1 LTGRQYGSSLPVPI
15 ADGAPVVPDTPFSL
29 SFHNQLSE
37 GVNVNKAINKAFS
50 VAVLSLGLALAGSA
64 LADTKARAPAKAP
77 VEAAATAQETVN
89 INTADA
95 ATLARVL
102 QGIGDSKAQA
112 IVQYREE
119 HGDFVDA
126 YELANVKGVGERTV
140 ELNEDRIVLKD

>member
-1 LTGRQYGSSLPVPI
+1 
-15 ADGAPVVPDTPFSL
+15 
-29 SFHNQLSE
+29 
-37 GVNVNKAINKAFS
+37 VNKALNRTLGIA
-50 VAVLSLGLALAGSA
+50 ALALGLACGGAA
-64 LADTKARAPAKAP
+64 MAETKARAPAPKPAA
-77 VEAAATAQETVN
+77 EASAAAQETVN

-102 QGIGDSKAQA
+102 QGIGAAKAEA

-140 ELNEDRIVLKD
+140 EMNEDRIVLKD